1 MIAVAFTLL
10 LVVSSTVAFSGF
22 ATRSRSMTMMAEKSK
37 ALPFLAR
44 PEKVLLLSHYPKV
57 AQLKSN
63 VSTLLHFSRLS
74 TSA

>member
-22 ATRSRSMTMMAEKSK
+22 TTRSRSMTMMAEKSK

-44 PEKVLLLSHYPKV
+44 PEKVL
-57 AQLKSN
+57 
-63 VSTLLHFSRLS
+63 
-74 TSA
+74 